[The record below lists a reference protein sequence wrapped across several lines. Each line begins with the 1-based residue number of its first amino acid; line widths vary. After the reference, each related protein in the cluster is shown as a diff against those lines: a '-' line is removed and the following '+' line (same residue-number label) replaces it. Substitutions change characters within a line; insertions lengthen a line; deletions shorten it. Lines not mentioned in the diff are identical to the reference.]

1 MGTVAIIPA
10 RGGSK
15 GLAGKNLLALGGLP
29 LVGRAVLAALKAPS
43 IDRVYVTSDDPEIL
57 KCAARY
63 GAQTIT
69 RPDALSTDTCS
80 SESALKHALESIQE
94 RHPLPEHFFFIQCT
108 SPFLRADDLEKA
120 VTLFRQSSADSL
132 FSGTPFHHFIWQSNP
147 EQNNLDGVN
156 HAKSE
161 RLRRQD
167 RPTEFLENGA
177 FYLMNTQGF
186 LTHRHR
192 FFGTTVCCPMPASR
206 SLEIDAAEDFAA
218 AQALLPLIDDTA
230 LPNLLRDK
238 KALVSDFDGVL
249 TDNTV
254 HLDETGR
261 ETVRLSRGDGMGLS
275 ALRRSG
281 VPVLVLSS
289 EQNPVVQLRCEK
301 LGIPAIQTKEAKGP
315 VLQQWALEQGLSAED
330 VVYIGNDLNDLPA
343 FACAGVAL
351 AVADAH
357 PKVLVAADYIIP
369 HSGGCGAVRA
379 VCDAMLKKRENP

>member
-1 MGTVAIIPA
+1 
-10 RGGSK
+10 
-15 GLAGKNLLALGGLP
+15 
-29 LVGRAVLAALKAPS
+29 
-43 IDRVYVTSDDPEIL
+43 
-57 KCAARY
+57 
-63 GAQTIT
+63 
-69 RPDALSTDTCS
+69 
-80 SESALKHALESIQE
+80 
-94 RHPLPEHFFFIQCT
+94 
-108 SPFLRADDLEKA
+108 
-120 VTLFRQSSADSL
+120 
-132 FSGTPFHHFIWQSNP
+132 
-147 EQNNLDGVN
+147 
-156 HAKSE
+156 
-161 RLRRQD
+161 
-167 RPTEFLENGA
+167 
-177 FYLMNTQGF
+177 
-186 LTHRHR
+186 
-192 FFGTTVCCPMPASR
+192 MPASR

-218 AQALLPLIDDTA
+218 AQALLPLVDATA

-379 VCDAMLKKRENP
+379 VAMQCSKKGEPMTNSIQVGAKTIGPGHPVYIIGEIGINHNGELKNAFGLIDAAALAGCDAVKFQKGRRSFACPRTNGTFAGTRLGAK